1 MRTLLALFVV
11 LLAMSGA
18 GMPSD
23 VHAQSNDPGTV
34 LITGANRGLGLEF
47 ARQLDSLGYTVIGT
61 ARKPSRATE
70 LKELGVRVEQL
81 DVTDPESVSG
91 LAERLDGMAI
101 DILIN
106 NAGFFD
112 RSNRTLE
119 EVEFDVMARTLEVN
133 ALGPLRVARAL
144 LPNLEASRGK
154 TIVNITSQMG
164 SIERNGGGYYSYRT
178 SKAALNQITVT
189 LARELDDEGFTCI
202 VMHPGWVRTRM
213 GGEAATYSP
222 DESVA
227 GMIGVIRGLTTADN
241 GRFLDLDGQE
251 VPW

>member
-1 MRTLLALFVV
+1 VKKTFLFPFVLTALVTGG
-11 LLAMSGA
+11 SGA
-18 GMPSD
+18 AAESL
-23 VHAQSNDPGTV
+23 GTV

-47 ARQLDSLGYTVIGT
+47 ARQLDALGYTVIGT
-61 ARKPSRATE
+61 ARQPARAVE
-70 LKELGVRVEQL
+70 LQRLGVRLEQL
-81 DVTDPESVSG
+81 DVTDSLSVAG
-91 LAERLDGMAI
+91 LAERLGEVKI
-101 DILIN
+101 DLLIN

-112 RSNRTLE
+112 RSNRTLD
-119 EVEFDVMARTLEVN
+119 EVEFDVFAHTLEVN
-133 ALGPLRVARAL
+133 ALGPLRVTRAL
-144 LPNLEASRGK
+144 LPNLRAGGGK
-154 TIVNITSQMG
+154 TVVNISSQMG

-227 GMIGVIRGLTTADN
+227 GMIRVIRGLTTADN

>member
-1 MRTLLALFVV
+1 MKKFIIYSLV
-11 LLAMSGA
+11 LTAMVGA
-18 GMPSD
+18 SMPSN
-23 VHAQSNDPGTV
+23 AQSNDKGTV

-61 ARKPSRATE
+61 ARKPARATE

-81 DVTDPESVSG
+81 DVADAESVTG
-91 LAERLDGMAI
+91 LAERLDGLPI

-112 RSNRTLE
+112 RSNRTLA

-144 LPNLEASRGK
+144 LPNLEAGSRR

-164 SIERNGGGYYSYRT
+164 SIENNGGSYYSYRA
-178 SKAALNQITVT
+178 SKSALNQLMVT
-189 LARELDDEGFTCI
+189 LARELEEQDYT
-202 VMHPGWVRTRM
+202 VVLMHPGWVRTDM
-213 GGEAATYSP
+213 GGSGATLSP
-222 DESVA
+222 EESVT
-227 GMIGVIRGLTTADN
+227 GMLQVIGGLTTGDS
-241 GRFLDLDGQE
+241 GRFLDYSGKEL
-251 VPW
+251 PW